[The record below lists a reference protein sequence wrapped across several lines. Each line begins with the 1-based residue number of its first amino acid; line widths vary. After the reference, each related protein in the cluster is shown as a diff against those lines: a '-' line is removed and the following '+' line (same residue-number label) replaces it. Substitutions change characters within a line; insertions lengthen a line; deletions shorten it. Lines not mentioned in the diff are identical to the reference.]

1 MVEASQV
8 QSVRHTQTRVL
19 SYPQAAE
26 RSNLSKRQLEREISL
41 GRGPAIINIS
51 PRRRGILE
59 SDLETW
65 LLSRRRPSPA
75 SKSLEIQVATIS

>member
-1 MVEASQV
+1 MVEVSQV

-41 GRGPAIINIS
+41 GRGPAIIEIS

-59 SDLETW
+59 SDLEVW
-65 LLSRRRPSPA
+65 LLSRRRAAPGHGT
-75 SKSLEIQVATIS
+75 LEAQIAAIS